1 MNVCKRALSQDET
14 SNICNG
20 GCFWLSTEEAAKYFK
35 TTKKNL
41 LNETYLKRVPVYK
54 RGRKNI
60 YLSCELDN
68 LILRGKC
75 GNKI

>member
-1 MNVCKRALSQDET
+1 MNICKRALSQEHS
-14 SNICNG
+14 SNICAG
-20 GCFWLSTEEAAKYFK
+20 GCSWLSTEEAAVYIK

-60 YLSCELDN
+60 YLSCELDI
-68 LILRGKC
+68 LILRGSY
-75 GNKI
+75 GH